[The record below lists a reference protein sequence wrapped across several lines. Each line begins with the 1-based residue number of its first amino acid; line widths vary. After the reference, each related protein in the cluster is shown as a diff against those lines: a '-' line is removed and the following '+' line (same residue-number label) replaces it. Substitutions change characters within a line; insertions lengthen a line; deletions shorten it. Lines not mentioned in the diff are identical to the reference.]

1 MSSFLNKKD
10 TLNGATEIDIVPS
23 GESGCRDDNY
33 ELYKSIIDDEIEPSE
48 TKKVLR
54 KVDFRILSLMMI
66 TYVLQYLDKNS
77 INLASVL
84 GLKKDANLVGQDY
97 SWLSSMFYIGY
108 LVFQFPM
115 GYLLQKF
122 RTGKFLSITVIC
134 WGAVLL
140 STPACKSFAGLA
152 TNRFLLGAFESAIN
166 PGFVLL
172 MSTWYT
178 RDEQPL
184 RLEAYYSTI
193 GIATM
198 FSGLIGYAVG
208 HINTGLAKWMYIFLI
223 FGSITMAWGF
233 ISLLLLPDSPSTTR
247 FLSAREKAVAVDRVA
262 ANRQGVKNHVFKPYQ
277 AVQMIKDP
285 KTWILFFMAVAGQ
298 IPTAAI
304 TSFASINIASFG
316 FDTLSSQYMLIPG
329 GAVQFLGMLFGGW
342 VATRWSG
349 MRCVVMI
356 VANSICI
363 VGSGLLVGLPTENKV
378 RVVSLMEWGRLVA
391 LWLCYTQN
399 LGFSMSLTMIS
410 SNVAGYT
417 KKQLTAA
424 VVFIGF
430 CAGNVVGPQTF
441 INREAPGYR
450 TAYLSMLIA
459 YSLKLAMAIVLYVYM
474 FMSNRRRDM
483 EQGLV
488 RPTEKEVIELG
499 MRDVTEIDN
508 KGFRYVL

>member
-1 MSSFLNKKD
+1 MASFS
-10 TLNGATEIDIVPS
+10 NGKEVSNRENEIDIASSSVS
-23 GESGCRDDNY
+23 GSRDDNY
-33 ELYKSIIDDEIEPSE
+33 ELYKSILDEDVEPAE
-48 TKKVLR
+48 ARNVLR
-54 KVDFRILSLMMI
+54 KVDARILSLMMV

-84 GLKKDANLVGQDY
+84 GLKKDLNLVGQEY
-97 SWLSSMFYIGY
+97 PWLSSMFYIGY
-108 LVFQFPM
+108 LVFQLPM
-115 GYLLQKF
+115 GYLLQRF
-122 RTGKFLSITVIC
+122 PTGRFLSITVIC
-134 WGAVLL
+134 WGAVLI
-140 STPACKSFAGLA
+140 STPACKSFAGMA

-172 MSTWYT
+172 MSMWYT

-233 ISLLLLPDSPSTTR
+233 LSLLLLPDSPATTR

-262 ANRQGVKNHVFKPYQ
+262 ANRQGIKNHVFKPYQ
-277 AVQMIKDP
+277 AVQMINDP

-298 IPTAAI
+298 IPTAAV
-304 TSFASINIASFG
+304 TSFASINITSFG

-329 GAVQFLGMLFGGW
+329 GAVQLLGMLFGGW
-342 VATRWSG
+342 IATKWPG

-363 VGSGLLVGLPTENKV
+363 IGSGLLVGLPAENK
-378 RVVSLMEWGRLVA
+378 WGRLVA

-399 LGFSMSLTMIS
+399 LGFSMSLTIVS

-424 VVFIGF
+424 VIFIGF
-430 CAGNVVGPQTF
+430 CAGNIAGPQTF
-441 INREAPGYR
+441 ITSEAPGYR

-459 YSLKLAMAIVLYVYM
+459 YSIKLAMAILLYIYM
-474 FMSNRRRDM
+474 FMFNKRRDI
-483 EQGLV
+483 EQGLA
-488 RPTEKEVIELG
+488 RLSEKEVIELG